1 VEENSAHSPTEEIL
15 RPPPKPHSPKD
26 QDPEFIKAGC
36 HLGTFV
42 TAAVNTEEKQAD
54 IQALQG
60 NLDSALSEI
69 NV

>member
-1 VEENSAHSPTEEIL
+1 M
-15 RPPPKPHSPKD
+15 
-26 QDPEFIKAGC
+26 
-36 HLGTFV
+36 GTFV
-42 TAAVNTEEKQAD
+42 MAAVNTEEKQAD